1 MNRLQDNKTIV
12 VTGGLGFIGSHFIDR
27 ALAEG
32 HTVVNI
38 DKETYA
44 ANKNLNFSGNY
55 RHVKEDIAE
64 LESLPYCDIIVNF
77 AAESHVD
84 NSIDSSMSF
93 MMSNILGV
101 YNMLE
106 ILKNKKVS
114 NLMTAWEYNYPLI
127 IQVSTDEVFGD
138 IENGF
143 FKEDAVHTPSNP
155 YAATKSAA
163 EQLVISWGRTYKIP
177 YMITRT
183 TNNYGARQ
191 FPEKLIPR
199 AITEIL
205 NGGKIPIHG
214 DGSYVRNW
222 VYVKDNVDAIFEII
236 DKGNLGEFYHI
247 ASDEEYSV
255 KEIVTMI
262 CEKLGKT
269 YEDVADFSLDRSGAD
284 VRYALDCEKLK
295 SLGWTQKF
303 KLSTVLDDI
312 IQYYREKNDTPV

>member
-106 ILKNKKVS
+106 ILKNKHGVMV
-114 NLMTAWEYNYPLI
+114 LT
-127 IQVSTDEVFGD
+127 
-138 IENGF
+138 IELF
-143 FKEDAVHTPSNP
+143 QT
-155 YAATKSAA
+155 
-163 EQLVISWGRTYKIP
+163 
-177 YMITRT
+177 
-183 TNNYGARQ
+183 
-191 FPEKLIPR
+191 
-199 AITEIL
+199 
-205 NGGKIPIHG
+205 
-214 DGSYVRNW
+214 
-222 VYVKDNVDAIFEII
+222 
-236 DKGNLGEFYHI
+236 
-247 ASDEEYSV
+247 
-255 KEIVTMI
+255 
-262 CEKLGKT
+262 
-269 YEDVADFSLDRSGAD
+269 
-284 VRYALDCEKLK
+284 
-295 SLGWTQKF
+295 
-303 KLSTVLDDI
+303 
-312 IQYYREKNDTPV
+312 